1 MSFAVAVRSSRW
13 RFERQSVR
21 RTWQSDE
28 ASAQARTALVPP
40 WVPPPTARMRTL
52 PQSPR
57 YVCNHFLAFCLF
69 PLPQSSF
76 DAMHLPTPK
85 LKALAAATV
94 AVVFPAFFS
103 IAIWRLKPL
112 TSPELVFAAKGWHTL
127 AASQHFPQQNR
138 SSPSMPLSSPSWP
151 TEPKDNSKPFPTH
164 PLSEDLPQMVQGV
177 FSDQIDLQI
186 QATTRFRKLLS
197 KERNP
202 PIEEVIKTGVVSR
215 FVEFLRSPHTLVQ
228 FEAAWALTN
237 IASGSAAQT
246 QVVIEAGAV
255 PIFVELL
262 ASPEPDVREQA
273 VWALGNIAG
282 DSPQCR
288 DYVLSCGALKPLL
301 ALLGDSRKL
310 SMLRNATWTLSNF
323 CRGKTPQPDWNTI
336 APALPVLSKLVYSLD
351 DEVLIDACWAI
362 SYLSDGS
369 NDKIQAVIEAGIPRR
384 LVELLMHASTSVQTP
399 ALRSVGNIVTGDDVQ
414 TQVII
419 NCGALPCLLSL
430 LSSNKDG
437 IRKEA
442 CWTISNI
449 TAGNSTQIQAVVD
462 ANIIPPL
469 IHLLSNGD
477 LKTRKE
483 ACWAI
488 SNATSGGL
496 QKPDQIRYLVAQ
508 GCIKPLCDLL
518 GCPDNKIIQV
528 ALDGLENILKVGDL
542 DKQAAGDAPDAI
554 NRYALFIEE
563 CGGMEKIHE
572 CQTNA
577 NEEIYMKAYNIIE
590 KYFSDEDENADDG
603 MAQAQGPNGTF
614 GFGAGANGGQ
624 GGAAPFNFSNTNEN
638 ESMEM

>member
-1 MSFAVAVRSSRW
+1 LST
-13 RFERQSVR
+13 E
-21 RTWQSDE
+21 
-28 ASAQARTALVPP
+28 
-40 WVPPPTARMRTL
+40 L
-52 PQSPR
+52 P
-57 YVCNHFLAFCLF
+57 
-69 PLPQSSF
+69 
-76 DAMHLPTPK
+76 
-85 LKALAAATV
+85 
-94 AVVFPAFFS
+94 
-103 IAIWRLKPL
+103 
-112 TSPELVFAAKGWHTL
+112 E
-127 AASQHFPQQNR
+127 
-138 SSPSMPLSSPSWP
+138 
-151 TEPKDNSKPFPTH
+151 
-164 PLSEDLPQMVQGV
+164 MVKGV
-177 FSDQIDLQI
+177 FSDQIESQI
-186 QATTRFRKLLS
+186 AATTKFRKLLS

-202 PIEEVIKTGVVSR
+202 PIEKVIETGVVTR

-237 IASGSAAQT
+237 IASGSAQQT

-262 ASPEPDVREQA
+262 SSHEPDVREQA

-282 DSPQCR
+282 DSPACR
-288 DYVLSCGALKPLL
+288 DYVLSQGALKPLL
-301 ALLGDSRKL
+301 ALIGDGRKL

-323 CRGKTPQPDWNTI
+323 CRGKTPQPDWHTVSPYPPLLLTLTDRVQI
-336 APALPVLSKLVYSLD
+336 QPALPVLAKLVYMLD

-419 NCGALPCLLSL
+419 NCGSLAALLSL
-430 LSSNKDG
+430 LSSQKDG

-449 TAGNSTQIQAVVD
+449 TAGNSTQIQAVID

-477 LKTRKE
+477 FKTRKE

-496 QKPDQIRYLVAQ
+496 QKPDQIRYLVSQ

-518 GCPDNKIIQV
+518 ACPDNKIIQV
-528 ALDGLENILKVGDL
+528 ALDGLENILKVGEM
-542 DKQAAGDAPDAI
+542 DKEAAPQNAADAQV

-563 CGGMEKIHE
+563 AGGMEKIHD
-572 CQTNA
+572 CQNNA

-590 KYFSDEDENADDG
+590 RYFSDEED
-603 MAQAQGPNGTF
+603 
-614 GFGAGANGGQ
+614 AGADIEELAPQAGATGYALGSTQPQGQ
-624 GGAAPFNFSNTNEN
+624 FNFANGND
-638 ESMEM
+638 SMDM

>member
-1 MSFAVAVRSSRW
+1 MA
-13 RFERQSVR
+13 ERYIPEHR
-21 RTWQSDE
+21 RTQYKARNQFRPDELRRRREEQQVEIRKQKRDENLAKRRGIQTRDGGIGVGGGMAAAESDDE
-28 ASAQARTALVPP
+28 ASAIESELNVE
-40 WVPPPTARMRTL
+40 L
-52 PQSPR
+52 P
-57 YVCNHFLAFCLF
+57 
-69 PLPQSSF
+69 
-76 DAMHLPTPK
+76 
-85 LKALAAATV
+85 
-94 AVVFPAFFS
+94 
-103 IAIWRLKPL
+103 
-112 TSPELVFAAKGWHTL
+112 E
-127 AASQHFPQQNR
+127 
-138 SSPSMPLSSPSWP
+138 
-151 TEPKDNSKPFPTH
+151 
-164 PLSEDLPQMVQGV
+164 MVKGV
-177 FSDQIDLQI
+177 FSDQIEAQI
-186 QATTRFRKLLS
+186 QATTKFRKLLS

-202 PIEEVIKTGVVSR
+202 PIERVIETGVVSR

-237 IASGSAAQT
+237 IASGSAQQT

-262 ASPEPDVREQA
+262 SSPEPDVREQA

-288 DYVLSCGALKPLL
+288 DFVLNAGALRPLL
-301 ALLGDSRKL
+301 TLINDGRKI

-336 APALPVLSKLVYSLD
+336 APALPVLAKLIYMLD

-362 SYLSDGS
+362 SYLSDGP
-369 NDKIQAVIEAGIPRR
+369 NEKIQAVIEAGIPRR

-419 NCGALPCLLSL
+419 NCGALPALLSL
-430 LSSNKDG
+430 LSSTKDG

-449 TAGNSTQIQAVVD
+449 TAGNSSQIQSVVD
-462 ANIIPPL
+462 AGIIPPL
-469 IHLLSNGD
+469 VHLLANGD
-477 LKTRKE
+477 FKTRKE

-496 QKPDQIRYLVAQ
+496 QKPDQIRYLVTQ

-528 ALDGLENILKVGDL
+528 ALDGLENILKVGEM
-542 DKQAAGDAPDAI
+542 DKEAAQSGDARV

-563 CGGMEKIHE
+563 AGGMEKIHD
-572 CQTNA
+572 CQNNA

-590 KYFSDEDENADDG
+590 KYFSDEDEAGGEIDELAPQQTQTG
-603 MAQAQGPNGTF
+603 FTLGATPQQPGAFSF
-614 GFGAGANGGQ
+614 GGNGGD
-624 GGAAPFNFSNTNEN
+624 
-638 ESMEM
+638 SMDM

>member
-1 MSFAVAVRSSRW
+1 MADRYIP
-13 RFERQSVR
+13 EHR
-21 RTWQSDE
+21 RTQFKAKSTFKPEELRRRREEQQVEIRKAKREENLAKRRGIGTGENRPGASLGAAPDSDDD
-28 ASAQARTALVPP
+28 TA
-40 WVPPPTARMRTL
+40 
-52 PQSPR
+52 
-57 YVCNHFLAFCLF
+57 
-69 PLPQSSF
+69 
-76 DAMHLPTPK
+76 
-85 LKALAAATV
+85 
-94 AVVFPAFFS
+94 
-103 IAIWRLKPL
+103 
-112 TSPELVFAAKGWHTL
+112 
-127 AASQHFPQQNR
+127 
-138 SSPSMPLSSPSWP
+138 P
-151 TEPKDNSKPFPTH
+151 TESQLN
-164 PLSEDLPQMVQGV
+164 EDLPQMVQGV
-177 FSDQIDLQI
+177 FSEQIDLQI
-186 QATTRFRKLLS
+186 QATTKFRKLLS

-237 IASGSAAQT
+237 IASGSATQT

-282 DSPQCR
+282 DSPTCR
-288 DYVLSCGALKPLL
+288 DYVLGCGALKPLL
-301 ALLGDSRKL
+301 NLLGDSRKL

-323 CRGKTPQPDWNTI
+323 CRGKTPQPDWSTVRPEDVSLLEDGISNCNGQI
-336 APALPVLSKLVYSLD
+336 APALPVLAKLVYSLD

-419 NCGALPCLLSL
+419 NCGSLPCLLSL

-449 TAGNSTQIQAVVD
+449 TAGNSQQIQSVID

-496 QKPDQIRYLVAQ
+496 QKPEQIRYLVAQ
-508 GCIKPLCDLL
+508 NCIRPLCDLL
-518 GCPDNKIIQV
+518 ACPDNKIIQV

-542 DKQAAGDAPDAI
+542 DKQAAGEGAESI

-563 CGGMEKIHE
+563 CGGMEKIHD
-572 CQTNA
+572 CQNNA
-577 NEEIYMKAYNIIE
+577 NEEIYMKSYNIIE
-590 KYFSDEDENADDG
+590 KYFSDEDENADEA
-603 MAQAQGPNGTF
+603 MAPQAQGANGTF
-614 GFGAGANGGQ
+614 GFGTNGAQGGGFNFANG
-624 GGAAPFNFSNTNEN
+624 ND
-638 ESMEM
+638 SMDM

>member
-1 MSFAVAVRSSRW
+1 
-13 RFERQSVR
+13 
-21 RTWQSDE
+21 
-28 ASAQARTALVPP
+28 
-40 WVPPPTARMRTL
+40 
-52 PQSPR
+52 
-57 YVCNHFLAFCLF
+57 
-69 PLPQSSF
+69 
-76 DAMHLPTPK
+76 
-85 LKALAAATV
+85 
-94 AVVFPAFFS
+94 
-103 IAIWRLKPL
+103 
-112 TSPELVFAAKGWHTL
+112 
-127 AASQHFPQQNR
+127 
-138 SSPSMPLSSPSWP
+138 
-151 TEPKDNSKPFPTH
+151 
-164 PLSEDLPQMVQGV
+164 MVKGV
-177 FSDQIDLQI
+177 FSEQIDAQI
-186 QATTRFRKLLS
+186 QATTKFRKLLS

-202 PIEEVIKTGVVSR
+202 PIEKVIETGVVSR

-237 IASGSAAQT
+237 IASGSAQQT

-262 ASPEPDVREQA
+262 SSHEPDVREQA

-282 DSPQCR
+282 DSPACR
-288 DYVLSCGALKPLL
+288 DFVLAQGALKPLL
-301 ALLGDSRKL
+301 NLIGDGRKL

-323 CRGKTPQPDWNTI
+323 CRGKTPQPTWETVSTCPCERDLSTNI
-336 APALPVLSKLVYSLD
+336 LQIQPALPVLAKLVYMLD

-419 NCGALPCLLSL
+419 NCGALPALLSL
-430 LSSNKDG
+430 LSSQKDG

-449 TAGNSTQIQAVVD
+449 TAGNSTQIQSVVD

-477 LKTRKE
+477 FKTRKE

-496 QKPDQIRYLVAQ
+496 QKPDQIRLLVSN

-518 GCPDNKIIQV
+518 ICPDNKIIQV
-528 ALDGLENILKVGDL
+528 ALDGLENILKVGDM
-542 DKQAAGDAPDAI
+542 DKEAADTRTSEALV

-563 CGGMEKIHE
+563 AGGMEKIHD
-572 CQTNA
+572 CQNNA
-577 NEEIYMKAYNIIE
+577 NEDIYMKAYNIIE
-590 KYFSDEDENADDG
+590 RYFSDDEGDAADIEELNPAASAAGYVLDQPP
-603 MAQAQGPNGTF
+603 AQPSFNFAN
-614 GFGAGANGGQ
+614 ANG
-624 GGAAPFNFSNTNEN
+624 ND
-638 ESMEM
+638 SMDM